1 MEARKKTL
9 PAPETRVN
17 KIQKLKKA
25 IEGQNRKTSSV
36 DVAALLRSHREKSK
50 DVKIPVGIDLAD
62 DISNDPFWKSLE
74 AYMFKFAL
82 QDGKYFLCVQEK

>member
-1 MEARKKTL
+1 MKELAL
-9 PAPETRVN
+9 SMSQHSYEV
-17 KIQKLKKA
+17 
-25 IEGQNRKTSSV
+25 IEKMGC
-36 DVAALLRSHREKSK
+36 
-50 DVKIPVGIDLAD
+50 KIPVGIDLAD